1 MRISL
6 SHLLL
11 SASLFLFAACG
22 EKEEAVKTPPD
33 APPAEGPGTWPAK
46 QTSDGGSYEITINPE
61 GGEILRNKHFAID
74 VQLVAKSGSV
84 DDLTVK
90 VDADMPAHGHGM
102 NTKPE
107 SSMIEGGGH
116 RAEGMLFHMGGD
128 WVITVDVMRDGKTE
142 RATFP
147 VSVE

>member
-1 MRISL
+1 MRIPSL
-6 SHLLL
+6 LTISIGLLVL
-11 SASLFLFAACG
+11 ISCG
-22 EKEEAVKTPPD
+22 EKKDTTTQAPEGPAAEA
-33 APPAEGPGTWPAK
+33 PGTWPAT
-46 QTSDGGSYEITINPE
+46 QTTDGSGFEITIKPE
-61 GGEILRNKHFAID
+61 GDGIVRNKHFAVD
-74 VQLVAKSGSV
+74 VKLVAKSGTTEGI
-84 DDLTVK
+84 TVK

-107 SSMIEGGGH
+107 FSAIEGGDH

-142 RATFP
+142 RASFP